1 MGSVWEWIGG
11 MIQGLGNVVG
21 SGVER
26 DAALS
31 DIDYQRK
38 TNEERARRM
47 ELEKKNIL
55 GEATAAA
62 NASGVDGESGSIANY
77 LGFMRDEMDRQAK
90 WTKEADERALGNAK
104 TAADWKFAGSFLSFV
119 TMSASTMGQG
129 MENGNNSASLGSGQ
143 QQTTYDHIWTEPEK
157 PKATSGQ
164 AFGDFYSDTSKGW
177 A

>member
-1 MGSVWEWIGG
+1 MGGGGVWEWIGG

-38 TNEERARRM
+38 TNEERARRL
-47 ELEKKNIL
+47 ELEKQGIM
-55 GEATAAA
+55 GEATAAS
-62 NASGVDGESGSIANY
+62 ASSGLDSESGSITNY
-77 LGFMRDEMDRQAK
+77 LGFMQEEMDRQAA
-90 WTKEADERALGNAK
+90 WTKEADERALSNAK

-129 MENGNNSASLGSGQ
+129 MQDGGGSKAGDFS
-143 QQTTYDHIWTEPEK
+143 TDYDQLWG
-157 PKATSGQ
+157 SQ
-164 AFGDFYSDTSKGW
+164 AKSERGDFYTDSTKAWG
-177 A
+177 